1 MPVIGRF
8 RKDNKVFFGTVDGD
22 TVKSDSSEYKLSELT
37 ILSPTVPTKIV
48 CIGLNYIDHAN
59 ELNYPIPKWPILFI
73 KPSTT
78 VIGHMENIEYPTMS
92 SRVEYEGE
100 MAIIISERCKNVKD
114 PEAVILGYTG
124 INDVTA
130 RDIQRKDVQWTRAK
144 SFDTFA
150 PIGPFITTDINPGDA
165 RIETRV
171 NGKTRQKSNT
181 KNLIF
186 DVNDLVRFISEVM
199 TLNAGDVVATG
210 TPYGVGE
217 LLIGDTV
224 EIELEGAGVLSNN
237 VIREQ

>member
-1 MPVIGRF
+1 VPVIGRF

-92 SRVEYEGE
+92 SLVEYEGE
-100 MAIIISERCKNVKD
+100 MAIIISEKCKNVKD
-114 PEAVILGYTG
+114 PEAVILGYTS

-150 PIGPFITTDINPGDA
+150 PIGPFITTDIDPGDA

-199 TLNAGDVVATG
+199 TLNAGDVIATG

>member
-1 MPVIGRF
+1 VIRRF
-8 RKDNKVFFGTVDGD
+8 RKDNEVFFGTVDGD
-22 TVKSDSSEYKLSELT
+22 TVNSGNREYKLSELK
-37 ILSPTVPTKIV
+37 ILPPTVPTKIV
-48 CIGLNYIDHAN
+48 CTGLNYVDHAN
-59 ELNYPIPKWPILFI
+59 ELNYPIPKWPVLFI

-92 SRVEYEGE
+92 SQVEYEGE
-100 MAIIISERCKNVKD
+100 MAIIISERCKNVKN

-199 TLNAGDVVATG
+199 TLNAGDVIATG

>member
-1 MPVIGRF
+1 MIGRF
-8 RKDNKVFFGTVDGD
+8 RKNNKVFFGTVEGD
-22 TVKSDSSEYKLSELT
+22 TVKSDSSEYKLLELK
-37 ILSPTVPTKIV
+37 ILPPTVPTKIV
-48 CIGLNYIDHAN
+48 CTGLNYIDHAN

-78 VIGHMENIEYPTMS
+78 VIGHMESIEYPAMS
-92 SRVEYEGE
+92 SQVEYEGE
-100 MAIIISERCKNVKD
+100 MAIVISKKCKNVKD

-130 RDIQRKDVQWTRAK
+130 RDIQRKDGQWTRAK

-150 PIGPFITTDINPGDA
+150 PIGPFIATDIDPGDA

-171 NGKTRQKSNT
+171 NGTTRQKSNT

-199 TLNAGDVVATG
+199 TLNAGDVIATG

-217 LLIGDTV
+217 LVIGDTV
-224 EIELEGAGVLSNN
+224 EIEIEGAGVLSNN
-237 VIREQ
+237 VIRAQ

>member
-1 MPVIGRF
+1 VE
-8 RKDNKVFFGTVDGD
+8 GD
-22 TVKSDSSEYKLSELT
+22 TVKSDSSEYKLLELK
-37 ILSPTVPTKIV
+37 ILPPTVPTKIV
-48 CIGLNYIDHAN
+48 CTGLNYIDHAN

-78 VIGHMENIEYPTMS
+78 VIGHMESIEYPAMS
-92 SRVEYEGE
+92 SQVEYEGE
-100 MAIIISERCKNVKD
+100 MAIVISKKCKNVKD

-130 RDIQRKDVQWTRAK
+130 RDIQRKDGQWTRAK

-150 PIGPFITTDINPGDA
+150 PIGPFIATDIDPGDA

-171 NGKTRQKSNT
+171 NGTTRQKSNT

-199 TLNAGDVVATG
+199 TLNAGDVIATG

-217 LLIGDTV
+217 LVIGDTV
-224 EIELEGAGVLSNN
+224 EIEIEGAGVLSNN
-237 VIREQ
+237 VIRAQ

>member
-1 MPVIGRF
+1 VIGRF

-22 TVKSDSSEYKLSELT
+22 TVKSDSSEYKLSELK
-37 ILSPTVPTKIV
+37 ILPPTVPTKIV
-48 CIGLNYIDHAN
+48 CTGLNYIDHAN
-59 ELNYPIPKWPILFI
+59 ELNYSIPKWPILFI

-199 TLNAGDVVATG
+199 TLNAGDVIATG

-224 EIELEGAGVLSNN
+224 EIEIEGAGVLSNN

>member
-37 ILSPTVPTKIV
+37 ILPPTVPTKIV
-48 CIGLNYIDHAN
+48 CIGLNYVDHAN

-92 SRVEYEGE
+92 SLVEYEGE
-100 MAIIISERCKNVKD
+100 MAIIISEKCKNVKD

-150 PIGPFITTDINPGDA
+150 PIGPFITTDIDPGDA

-199 TLNAGDVVATG
+199 TLNAGDVIATG

>member
-1 MPVIGRF
+1 MIGRF

-22 TVKSDSSEYKLSELT
+22 TVKSDSSEYKLSELK
-37 ILSPTVPTKIV
+37 ILPPTVPTKIV
-48 CIGLNYIDHAN
+48 CVGLNYIDHAN
-59 ELNYPIPKWPILFI
+59 ELNYPIPTWPILFI

-78 VIGHMENIEYPTMS
+78 VIGHMESIEYPTMS

-150 PIGPFITTDINPGDA
+150 PIGPFITTDINPGNA

-199 TLNAGDVVATG
+199 TLNAGDVIATG

-217 LLIGDTV
+217 LSIGDTV
-224 EIELEGAGVLSNN
+224 EIEIEGAGVLSNN
-237 VIREQ
+237 VIRQQ

>member
-1 MPVIGRF
+1 VPVIGRF
-8 RKDNKVFFGTVDGD
+8 KKGDKVFFGTVDGD
-22 TVKSDSSEYKLSELT
+22 TIKSDSSEYKLSELR
-37 ILSPTVPTKIV
+37 ILPPTVPTKII

-59 ELNYPIPKWPILFI
+59 ELNYPIPQWPILFI

-78 VIGHMENIEYPTMS
+78 VIGHTENIEYPTMS

-100 MAIIISERCKNVKD
+100 MAIIISEKCKNVKD
-114 PEAVILGYTG
+114 PEAVILGYTC

-150 PIGPFITTDINPGDA
+150 PIGPFITSDIDPGNA

-199 TLNAGDVVATG
+199 TLNAGDVIATG

-217 LLIGDTV
+217 LSIGDTV

-237 VIREQ
+237 VIRGQ

>member
-1 MPVIGRF
+1 MIGRF

-22 TVKSDSSEYKLSELT
+22 TVKSDSSEYKLSELK
-37 ILSPTVPTKIV
+37 ILPPTVPTKIV
-48 CIGLNYIDHAN
+48 CTGLNYIDHAN

-199 TLNAGDVVATG
+199 TLNAGDVIATG

-224 EIELEGAGVLSNN
+224 EIEIEGVGVLSNN

>member
-1 MPVIGRF
+1 MIGRF
-8 RKDNKVFFGTVDGD
+8 RKDNKVFFGTVDSD
-22 TVKSDSSEYKLSELT
+22 TVKSDSSEYKLSELK
-37 ILSPTVPTKIV
+37 ILPPTVPTKIV
-48 CIGLNYIDHAN
+48 CVGLNYIDHAN
-59 ELNYPIPKWPILFI
+59 ELNYPIPTWPILFI
-73 KPSTT
+73 KPSTS

-100 MAIIISERCKNVKD
+100 MAVIISKRCKNVKD
-114 PEAVILGYTG
+114 PEAVIFGYTG

-130 RDIQRKDVQWTRAK
+130 RDVQKKDVQWTRAK

-199 TLNAGDVVATG
+199 TLNAGDVIATG

-217 LLIGDTV
+217 LSIGDTV
-224 EIELEGAGVLSNN
+224 EIEIEGAGVLSNN

>member
-1 MPVIGRF
+1 VIGRF

-22 TVKSDSSEYKLSELT
+22 TVKSDSSEYKLSELK
-37 ILSPTVPTKIV
+37 ILPPTVPTKIV
-48 CIGLNYIDHAN
+48 CTGLNYIDHAN

-199 TLNAGDVVATG
+199 TLNAGDVIATG

-224 EIELEGAGVLSNN
+224 EIEIEGAGVLSNN

>member
-1 MPVIGRF
+1 VIGRF
-8 RKDNKVFFGTVDGD
+8 RKNNKVFFGTVEGD
-22 TVKSDSSEYKLSELT
+22 TVKSDSSEYKLSELK
-37 ILSPTVPTKIV
+37 ILPPTVPTKIV
-48 CIGLNYIDHAN
+48 CTGLNYIDHAN
-59 ELNYPIPKWPILFI
+59 ELNYSIPKWPILFI

-130 RDIQRKDVQWTRAK
+130 RDIQRKGVQWTRAK

-150 PIGPFITTDINPGDA
+150 PIGPFIATDIDPGDA

-171 NGKTRQKSNT
+171 NGITRQKSNT

-186 DVNDLVRFISEVM
+186 DVNDLVKFISEVM
-199 TLNAGDVVATG
+199 TLNAGDVIATG

-217 LLIGDTV
+217 LLIGDSV
-224 EIELEGAGVLSNN
+224 EIEIEGAGVLSNN
-237 VIREQ
+237 VIRAQ

>member
-1 MPVIGRF
+1 MIGRF

-37 ILSPTVPTKIV
+37 ILPPTVPTKIV
-48 CIGLNYIDHAN
+48 CTGLNYIDHAN

-78 VIGHMENIEYPTMS
+78 VIGHTENIEYPTMS
-92 SRVEYEGE
+92 SQVEYEGE
-100 MAIIISERCKNVKD
+100 MAIIISEKCKNVKD

-150 PIGPFITTDINPGDA
+150 PIGPFIVTDINPGDA

-199 TLNAGDVVATG
+199 TLNAGDVIATG

>member
-1 MPVIGRF
+1 MIGRF
-8 RKDNKVFFGTVDGD
+8 RKNNKVFFGTVEGD
-22 TVKSDSSEYKLSELT
+22 TVKSDSSEYKLLELK
-37 ILSPTVPTKIV
+37 ILPPTVPTKIV
-48 CIGLNYIDHAN
+48 CTGLNYIDHAN

-78 VIGHMENIEYPTMS
+78 VIGHMENIEYPAMS
-92 SRVEYEGE
+92 SQVEYEGE
-100 MAIIISERCKNVKD
+100 MAIVISKKCKNVKD

-130 RDIQRKDVQWTRAK
+130 RDIQRKDGQWTRAK

-150 PIGPFITTDINPGDA
+150 PIGPFIATDIDPRDA

-171 NGKTRQKSNT
+171 NGTTRQKSNT

-199 TLNAGDVVATG
+199 TLNAGDVIATG

-217 LLIGDTV
+217 LVIGDTV
-224 EIELEGAGVLSNN
+224 EIEIEGAGVLSNN
-237 VIREQ
+237 VIRAQ

>member
-1 MPVIGRF
+1 VPVIGRF

-48 CIGLNYIDHAN
+48 CIGLNYVDHAN

-100 MAIIISERCKNVKD
+100 MAIIISEKCKNVKD

>member
-1 MPVIGRF
+1 MIGRF

-22 TVKSDSSEYKLSELT
+22 TVKSDSSEYKLSELK
-37 ILSPTVPTKIV
+37 ILPPTVPTKIV
-48 CIGLNYIDHAN
+48 CTGLNYIDHAN

-199 TLNAGDVVATG
+199 TLNAGDVIATG

-224 EIELEGAGVLSNN
+224 EIEIEGAGVLSNN

>member
-1 MPVIGRF
+1 MIGRF

-22 TVKSDSSEYKLSELT
+22 TVKSDSSEYKLSELK
-37 ILSPTVPTKIV
+37 ILPPTVPTKIV
-48 CIGLNYIDHAN
+48 CTGLNYIDHAN
-59 ELNYPIPKWPILFI
+59 ELNYPIPEWPILFI

-150 PIGPFITTDINPGDA
+150 PIGPFIATDINPGDA

-199 TLNAGDVVATG
+199 TLNAGDVIATG

-224 EIELEGAGVLSNN
+224 EIEIEGVGVLSNN

>member
-1 MPVIGRF
+1 MIGRF

-37 ILSPTVPTKIV
+37 ILPPTVPTKIV

-92 SRVEYEGE
+92 SLVEYEGE
-100 MAIIISERCKNVKD
+100 MAIIISEKCKNVKD

-199 TLNAGDVVATG
+199 TLNAGDVIATG

-217 LLIGDTV
+217 LLVGDTV

>member
-1 MPVIGRF
+1 VIGRF

-22 TVKSDSSEYKLSELT
+22 TVKSDSSEYKLSELK
-37 ILSPTVPTKIV
+37 ILPPTVPTKIV
-48 CIGLNYIDHAN
+48 CTGLNYIDHAN

-78 VIGHMENIEYPTMS
+78 VVGHMENIEYPTMS

-199 TLNAGDVVATG
+199 TLNAGDVIATG

-224 EIELEGAGVLSNN
+224 EIEIEGVGVLSNN